1 MNASIN
7 QDQESETTMQM
18 FKSLFGGSQYDIAS
32 ADAQARLTGTQPP
45 LVLDVRTPAE
55 FHQGHVEGSVL
66 IPLDELNR
74 RMQEVPADRE
84 ILVICRSGARSG
96 VATAQL
102 RSAGYNAFNISGG
115 LISWM
120 RSGLPV
126 SRK

>member
-1 MNASIN
+1 
-7 QDQESETTMQM
+7 MQM
-18 FKSLFGGSQYDIAS
+18 FKNLFGGSQYDIAG
-32 ADAQARLTGTQPP
+32 ADAQARLAGAQPP
-45 LVLDVRTPAE
+45 LVLDVRTPEE
-55 FHQGHVEGSVL
+55 FRQGHIDGAIL
-66 IPLDELNR
+66 IPLDELSR
-74 RMQEVPADRE
+74 RMQEVPTDRE

-115 LISWM
+115 LMSWV